1 MLNGKIN
8 YKWLFSIAMLHV
20 FCGYI
25 TFIGKSWE
33 KWWENGDLMGF
44 KWISKGYPKALLR
57 LLIIYLGY
65 HS

>member
-33 KWWENGDLMGF
+33 NGDLMGF
-44 KWISKGYPKALLR
+44 KWDIKGIPQ
-57 LLIIYLGY
+57 G
-65 HS
+65 SS